1 LLYGTKPAINPERFI
16 KAFFNERLTFDFRS
30 FSAYR
35 NPPAAPLETAGA
47 AMNFD
52 VDFVLATLPAFIAAV
67 GVTLQVGLIAIGTSL
82 CVALINA
89 AIAVFQVPVLRSL
102 VRLYVELARN
112 TPLLIQLFFIYFA
125 LPSIGIRIS
134 GFASAIIA
142 MTFLGGAYLTEILRA
157 GVEAVPKAQ
166 IESGLSIGLSRW
178 QLLRHVILPQ
188 AGILS
193 LPALFANFVFL
204 LKETTVVSAVAV
216 PEILYT
222 TKNYIALY
230 YKTYEMLAVMT
241 GLCVLLFVPLS
252 LLLRLVE
259 RRLQHGQFGS

>member
-1 LLYGTKPAINPERFI
+1 MRRASRPVVSKGCCR
-16 KAFFNERLTFDFRS
+16 RCS
-30 FSAYR
+30 FL
-35 NPPAAPLETAGA
+35 APT
-47 AMNFD
+47 
-52 VDFVLATLPAFIAAV
+52 T
-67 GVTLQVGLIAIGTSL
+67 TLQVGAIAIATSL
-82 CVALINA
+82 LVALVNA
-89 AIAVFQVPVLRSL
+89 SILVLRVPVLQRL
-102 VRLYVELARN
+102 VGLYVEVARN

-134 GFASAIIA
+134 GFSSAIIA
-142 MTFLGGAYLTEILRA
+142 MTFLGGAYLTEVLRA

-193 LPALFANFVFL
+193 LPALFANFIFL

-222 TKNYIALY
+222 TKNYIAMY

-241 GLCVLLFVPLS
+241 ALCVLLFLPLS
-252 LLLRLVE
+252 LLLAYLE